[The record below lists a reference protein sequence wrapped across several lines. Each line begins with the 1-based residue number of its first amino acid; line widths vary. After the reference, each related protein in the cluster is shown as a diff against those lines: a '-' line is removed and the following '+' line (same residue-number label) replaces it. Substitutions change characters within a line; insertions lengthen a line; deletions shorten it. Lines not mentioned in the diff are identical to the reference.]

1 MVSSMDE
8 ETRKE
13 IQEWLKYN
21 GEELESYVEE
31 FHNRTVKG
39 VELILRVLLEKEKL

>member
-1 MVSSMDE
+1 MDE

-13 IQEWLKYN
+13 IQEWLKDKSVYTDYT
-21 GEELESYVEE
+21 LQ
-31 FHNRTVKG
+31 HDRLKRG